1 MAITHLQFGN
11 STSASNYLRGG
22 LNQLESGIDTLTKCL
37 AQMATM
43 LSGDG
48 SSIAHFDEVVIRFA
62 VADWASGQ
70 AVNDAQRTVAK
81 GIWDEL
87 NSCMA
92 KLTTDASVSSV
103 QAAILQLMNKTR

>member
-1 MAITHLQFGN
+1 MAMTHLQFGN
-11 STSASNYLRGG
+11 STSASQYLRSG
-22 LNQLESGIDTLTKCL
+22 LSSLESGIDTLTKCL

-62 VADWASGQ
+62 VADYTTGQ
-70 AVNDAQRTVAK
+70 AVTDAQRTVAK

-92 KLTTDASVSSV
+92 KLNTDADVTFV
-103 QAAILQLMNKTR
+103 LTAVKQLMNKTR

>member
-1 MAITHLQFGN
+1 MAISHLQFGN
-11 STSASNYLRGG
+11 STTAASNLRSG
-22 LNQLESGIDTLTKCL
+22 LQQLESGRETLIKVL

-48 SSIAHFDEVVIRFA
+48 SSIAHFDEVVIRFGVNDYA
-62 VADWASGQ
+62 TGQ
-70 AVNDAQRTVAK
+70 AVTDAQRTVAK
-81 GIWDEL
+81 GLWDEL

-92 KLTTDASVSSV
+92 KLTTDASVSNV